1 MQEFIDSAKASIE
14 EMKEVMSEKNADK
27 VNNNAFYN
35 QAKEFIG
42 KINKNIIDES
52 KRAATS
58 AESEMKNG
66 YTDEQIEKE
75 VNSSLTNSDAELE
88 KIKNLKIKILN
99 RNNYKEPYTNN
110 VCGSLCVNKSL
121 LLL

>member
-1 MQEFIDSAKASIE
+1 
-14 EMKEVMSEKNADK
+14 
-27 VNNNAFYN
+27 
-35 QAKEFIG
+35 
-42 KINKNIIDES
+42 
-52 KRAATS
+52 
-58 AESEMKNG
+58 MKNG
-66 YTDEQIEKE
+66 YADEQIEKE